1 MNYHIEELIKAEG
14 IPHGRVMLVDG
25 AQGVG
30 KTSLIAALMR
40 ADYAYH
46 AESRRQLAILHYK
59 TKGLNLTA
67 LPSLAALNT
76 HLYYSN
82 VEIALR
88 GSLKTATDKFKTH
101 NVTADDICLPD
112 GINPAVYFPWG
123 SVIFIQEASDRWHA
137 YDWNKL
143 ARNIRP
149 WLKYIRQANLTLIL
163 DTHNDSDI
171 AKQLRELATD
181 ELYVDSHFY
190 KPPRFFKL
198 VKARTTWYFNWS
210 YPQAIRAAERRGDS
224 IKSYSQKVSFRIKGD
239 VYNAYDSYGGEA
251 LFLRGIYDYGFAV
264 RQHPK
269 LEYASAVSIENYC
282 KHNSIVT
289 DVAREAEEKAKNTK
303 SEDDEKAG

>member
-1 MNYHIEELIKAEG
+1 MNYHQEEVLKVLG
-14 IPHGRVMLVDG
+14 IPPGRVMLVDG
-25 AQGVG
+25 AQGAG
-30 KTSLIAALMR
+30 KTSLVTAMMR
-40 ADYAYH
+40 ADYFYH
-46 AESRRQLAILHYK
+46 SYRRLQAAIAHYQA
-59 TKGLNLTA
+59 KGLDLSSLPNVDA
-67 LPSLAALNT
+67 LKT

-88 GSLKTATDKFKTH
+88 GSLKTVSDKYKTH

-112 GINPAVYFPWG
+112 GIHPAMYFPWG

-143 ARNIRP
+143 AKNIRP
-149 WLKYIRQANLTLIL
+149 WLKYLRQANLTLIL

-181 ELYVDSHFY
+181 ELYVDSNFH
-190 KPPRFFKL
+190 KPSRFFGL
-198 VKARTTWYFNWS
+198 IKARTTWYFNWS
-210 YPQAIRAAERRGDS
+210 YPQSIRAAERRGGN
-224 IKSYSQKVSFRIKGD
+224 IREYSQAVSFRIKGD

-251 LFLRGIYDYGFAV
+251 LFLRGVYDYGFAV
-264 RQHPK
+264 STHPR
-269 LEYASAVSIENYC
+269 LEFRSATSIENYC

-289 DVAREAEEKAKNTK
+289 DVAREAEEEAKNTK